1 VNKLLEDK
9 MTLGADASIAAGPVG
24 RGIGRHG
31 CSSDCGTPRVLAGPG
46 RLRRHQSLGWCP
58 PSGQGCEPGR
68 VRSIRRGSRCAAQK
82 RCQGTGGGAG
92 VLTLRTPDHLT
103 RRGTE
108 DAPAPNGSRMHIL
121 RKSIDGW
128 LPDEPIERT
137 GCLSNGEFDARTS
150 HDQKT
155 DPEKRLRRVLSAST
169 LAGDRVKNSAG
180 EDLGN
185 VHEIMIDISSGTVA
199 YAVLSFGG
207 FLGMGDK
214 LCALPWGALTLDED
228 EIALELQN
236 ISRPCSTASAGV
248 SRSSHEVGALER
260 PFDVDRF

>member
-1 VNKLLEDK
+1 MENSMPEQVTIK
-9 MTLGADASIAAGPVG
+9 
-24 RGIGRHG
+24 
-31 CSSDCGTPRVLAGPG
+31 
-46 RLRRHQSLGWCP
+46 
-58 PSGQGCEPGR
+58 
-68 VRSIRRGSRCAAQK
+68 
-82 RCQGTGGGAG
+82 
-92 VLTLRTPDHLT
+92 
-103 RRGTE
+103 
-108 DAPAPNGSRMHIL
+108 
-121 RKSIDGW
+121 
-128 LPDEPIERT
+128 
-137 GCLSNGEFDARTS
+137 
-150 HDQKT
+150 KT
-155 DPEKRLRRVLSAST
+155 DPEKRFRRVLSAST